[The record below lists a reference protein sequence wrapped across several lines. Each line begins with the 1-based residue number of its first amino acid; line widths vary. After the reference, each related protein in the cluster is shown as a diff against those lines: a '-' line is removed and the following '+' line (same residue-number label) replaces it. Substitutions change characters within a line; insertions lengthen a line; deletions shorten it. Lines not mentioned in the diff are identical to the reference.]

1 MDDLVP
7 VLVVV
12 VSTAGAV
19 LAARIA
25 ASAQRSSNKMRAS
38 LDAATA
44 QNAAQAA
51 LYDGYGDLS
60 GHYRTRRPRHSPAGD
75 RGART
80 IWRHSRSSA
89 LNSATTSTF

>member
-60 GHYRTRRPRHSPAGD
+60 A
-75 RGART
+75 
-80 IWRHSRSSA
+80 
-89 LNSATTSTF
+89 ATTAPVWATSTLSW